1 MLFKVPH
8 KFSFQVIFII
18 IICYNHICVND
29 ILACCYNF
37 QNTVNFSDFFFSK
50 NVSGIAILKSD
61 ILLESK
67 VNEC

>member
-37 QNTVNFSDFFFSK
+37 QNTVNFSDFFSQK
-50 NVSGIAILKSD
+50 MCQ
-61 ILLESK
+61 E
-67 VNEC
+67 